1 MSILAEVCKKASLGY
16 CYTLSD
22 YEDFTNFTYLSK
34 CYSRSFILLNSFI
47 SQPGSLFI
55 NLLTFVAIIMLLFSI
70 KNKYTAVGRS
80 EICFLFYNLLISI
93 ALSIVVDNGFI
104 GQSSSNYPLFVSVQM
119 ASISICYATLALTGL
134 VNLKLWEDNTWLSK
148 LIFKISAAIIGIC
161 SFVYHYETLT
171 KSKPSLIQS
180 KATAILLTDYGI
192 NAAFIIIY
200 VVCQCL
206 TSVFIVK
213 NYWMIGAQLLGL
225 LFFMS
230 GQIISHIFSINICQ
244 QSNHYLDG
252 MFVLSLSN
260 LLSIMMVYKSWAIST
275 TEDLEFSVNM
285 LSNDEILDLE
295 SEKI

>member
-1 MSILAEVCKKASLGY
+1 MTILADVCKKASFSY

-22 YEDFTNFTYLSK
+22 YKSFTNFTHISK

-55 NLLTFVAIIMLLFSI
+55 NLLTFVAIIILLFSI

-80 EICFLFYNLLISI
+80 ELCFLFYNLLIFI
-93 ALSIVVDNGFI
+93 TLSIVVDNGFI
-104 GQSSSNYPLFVSVQM
+104 GQSSSTYPLFVSIQM
-119 ASISICYATLALTGL
+119 ASISVCCATLALTGL

-148 LIFKISAAIIGIC
+148 SIFKISAVIIGTL
-161 SFVYHYETLT
+161 SFVYHYETLA
-171 KSKPSLIQS
+171 KSRLSFLQYK
-180 KATAILLTDYGI
+180 TTTILLTDYGI

-225 LFFMS
+225 MFFMS
-230 GQIISHIFSINICQ
+230 GQIISHIFSIKICQ
-244 QSNHYLDG
+244 ESNHYLDG
-252 MFVLSLSN
+252 MFVMSLSN

-275 TEDLEFSVNM
+275 TEDLEFGVNM
-285 LSNDEILDLE
+285 LSSDEILDLE